1 MNLRDWVPS
10 DSREHGRD
18 AQDWGNPVEYPSPCW
33 YSPFGGLSPSH
44 CQGVGLSQSGASP
57 PFSAGRKRVHAGG
70 PQPIR
75 GPPPSLGV
83 ESTVICY
90 RDPYKLRCVS
100 TSGSVLEFLWK
111 QILQAGAVGSTD
123 RLLGHLSSQGRRLPL
138 GQSGR
143 LL

>member
-1 MNLRDWVPS
+1 MNLHDWVPS
-10 DSREHGRD
+10 DSRERGRD

-33 YSPFGGLSPSH
+33 YSPFGGLSPSC

-57 PFSAGRKRVHAGG
+57 PFSAGRKRARVGG

-75 GPPPSLGV
+75 GPPSLGV
-83 ESTVICY
+83 ESAVVCY

-100 TSGSVLEFLWK
+100 TSGSVLEFLLK

-123 RLLGHLSSQGRRLPL
+123 QLLGHLSSQGRRLPL
-138 GQSGR
+138 GQSGH

>member
-18 AQDWGNPVEYPSPCW
+18 AQDWGTPVEYPSPCW
-33 YSPFGGLSPSH
+33 CSPFGGLSPSH

-57 PFSAGRKRVHAGG
+57 PFSAGWERAHAGG

-75 GPPPSLGV
+75 GPPIIGCGERCCLLPG
-83 ESTVICY
+83 
-90 RDPYKLRCVS
+90 PYKLRCVS
-100 TSGSVLEFLWK
+100 TSGSVLEFLLK
-111 QILQAGAVGSTD
+111 QILRAGAVGGTD

-138 GQSGR
+138 GPSGH
-143 LL
+143 LQ